1 MSNQKQQNI
10 RTMTAILCTTLLGVS
25 LLVTGCI
32 NTGEVK
38 TPKSTQGYEPKRVYD
53 ADVSKV
59 WKAANDVFDENRI
72 SVLSSDQA
80 SGRIQTDTIAGENL
94 ISIMGGGTMFRYSY
108 NIRITS
114 GDGGKTK
121 LAIICKLES
130 MHQIQNSTRPYM
142 DVSPEN
148 PAKVK
153 NYENW
158 LYEQIEKKLGV

>member
-1 MSNQKQQNI
+1 MNNRKTKNISNI
-10 RTMTAILCTTLLGVS
+10 TAILGTTLVGIS
-25 LLVTGCI
+25 LLVVGCI

-38 TPKSTQGYEPKRVYD
+38 TPKSTQGFEPKRVYN

-59 WKAANDVFDENRI
+59 WKVTNDVLDENRI

-80 SGRIQTDTIAGENL
+80 SGRIQTDTIAGENYV
-94 ISIMGGGTMFRYSY
+94 SVVGGGTMFRYSY

-130 MHQIQNSTRPYM
+130 MHQIKNSTRPYM

-148 PAKVK
+148 SDKVK
-153 NYENW
+153 NYETW
-158 LYEQIEKKLGV
+158 LYEQIEKKL

>member
-1 MSNQKQQNI
+1 MNNQKKKNI
-10 RTMTAILCTTLLGVS
+10 TTMTAILSTTLLGIS

-38 TPKSTQGYEPKRVYD
+38 TQKSTLGFEPKRIYD
-53 ADVSKV
+53 ADVGKV
-59 WKAANDVFDENRI
+59 WKVTNDVLDENRI
-72 SVLSSDQA
+72 PVLSSDQA
-80 SGRIQTDTIAGENL
+80 SGRIQTDTIAGENYVSVL
-94 ISIMGGGTMFRYSY
+94 GGGTMFRYSY
-108 NIRITS
+108 NIRITA

-148 PAKVK
+148 PEKVK
-153 NYENW
+153 NYENL
-158 LYEQIEKKLGV
+158 LYEQIEKKL